1 MTYTID
7 IAKDNIRHLTAQE
20 LRDYVD
26 KGLLYANGVCLSE
39 FVNKLMVDCID
50 QQTLEEEKTKA
61 YDEGYNAKV
70 NTYEIERAI
79 SILQDFVDC
88 VED

>member
-1 MTYTID
+1 MSFTID

-20 LRDYVD
+20 LRDYASQGILTCQD
-26 KGLLYANGVCLSE
+26 VCLSQ

-50 QQTLEEEKTKA
+50 QQTLDEEKTKA